1 MPTSL
6 SMQSLSPE
14 QLQQKAVQAAALLR
28 ALANPGRLALLCQM
42 VEGERCVGEFEQATG
57 IVQPTLSQQLGVL
70 RREGLVQT
78 RREGT
83 RIYYRLEDP
92 AVMAVL
98 SALHG
103 IFCGRAQ
110 ARPGRRRTA

>member
-1 MPTSL
+1 MT
-6 SMQSLSPE
+6 MQALSPE
-14 QLQQKAVQAAALLR
+14 QLQQNAVQAAALLR

-42 VEGERCVGEFEQATG
+42 VEGECCVSELERATG

-103 IFCGRAQ
+103 IFCGNARA
-110 ARPGRRRTA
+110 RTERRRTA